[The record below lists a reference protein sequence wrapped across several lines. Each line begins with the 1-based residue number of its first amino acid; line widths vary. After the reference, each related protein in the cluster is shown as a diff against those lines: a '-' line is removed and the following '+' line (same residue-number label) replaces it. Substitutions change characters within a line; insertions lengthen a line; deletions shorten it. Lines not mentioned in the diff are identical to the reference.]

1 MLAMLYVYLCLCLCG
16 RAHAGVV
23 LYMLVRSMDCWFSVL
38 ACKRLHM
45 PVLLY
50 VYFGLPAESSVSL
63 CLSPPRSL
71 SLSLSLPLY
80 LSLHLVYIYNTYLF
94 LLIDVYLISNYLC
107 VYPAPYMCVES
118 IQSKQIKSIHFNVHT
133 GIYRYLQHSGTVH
146 INMGLRSF

>member
-80 LSLHLVYIYNTYLF
+80 LSLHLVYIYITHICF
-94 LLIDVYLISNYLC
+94 CLLMYILYLITYVSIPLPIC
-107 VYPAPYMCVES
+107 VLSLYSLNKSSLYILMY
-118 IQSKQIKSIHFNVHT
+118 IQAYIDTFNIQVLYT
-133 GIYRYLQHSGTVH
+133 
-146 INMGLRSF
+146 